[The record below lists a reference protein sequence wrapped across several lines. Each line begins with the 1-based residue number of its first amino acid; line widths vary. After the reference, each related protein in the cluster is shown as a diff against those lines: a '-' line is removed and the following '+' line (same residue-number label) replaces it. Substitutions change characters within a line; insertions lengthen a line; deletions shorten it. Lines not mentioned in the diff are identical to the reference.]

1 MEEKSWINPCIYSSF
16 LFLTNV
22 CTTAYYG
29 QFTYSIGFY
38 LLFLTSIL
46 FHSSYSALARA
57 LDKIPITFVVLYGG
71 YLFYTKLQG
80 EPNSLVSCAIV
91 LTFVATGYIFLYQIP
106 ATESLPLKHKLHS
119 LLHAISSIGHH
130 LIVLL

>member
-22 CTTAYYG
+22 CTTAYFG
-29 QFTYSIGFY
+29 HFIYSLGFY
-38 LLFLTSIL
+38 ILFLTSIL
-46 FHSSYSALARA
+46 FHSSYSRIMIL
-57 LDKIPITFVVLYGG
+57 LDRIPIIFVMLYGG
-71 YLFYTKLQG
+71 YLFLQSKKD
-80 EPNSLVSCAIV
+80 PLISSAIV
-91 LTFVATGYIFLYQIP
+91 LTFLATVYLYFYKIP
-106 ATESLPLKHKLHS
+106 LTENKPLQYKLHS